1 MVNSKETSRV
11 KDISNIEHLEEVS
24 NADQVVVRR
33 QVGDGESLPNTPP
46 NETIDDDAQASKNN
60 SQESL
65 ENQPKFY
72 SPFTLQ
78 INIDVMAVMLF
89 LVGLGTRLFRLDQPY
104 NVV

>member
-1 MVNSKETSRV
+1 MVSSKETSRV
-11 KDISNIEHLEEVS
+11 KDISNIERLEEVS
-24 NADQVVVRR
+24 TNDQVVIRR
-33 QVGDGESLPNTPP
+33 QIGDGESLPNTPP
-46 NETIDDDAQASKNN
+46 NETIDDALRANKNR
-60 SQESL
+60 ESL
-65 ENQPKFY
+65 EPKFY

>member
-1 MVNSKETSRV
+1 MVSSKEPSRV
-11 KDISNIEHLEEVS
+11 KDISNIEHLQEVT
-24 NADQVVVRR
+24 DEQVVRR

-46 NETIDDDAQASKNN
+46 NETIDNALANKN
-60 SQESL
+60 QECL
-65 ENQPKFY
+65 EPKFY
-72 SPFTLQ
+72 TSPFTLQ

>member
-46 NETIDDDAQASKNN
+46 NETIDDDENKNN